1 MINKINI
8 ILYKILILRRHVKR
22 NQLWAS
28 LSQKVIWVNSQKKT
42 LCWSKRLWAFW
53 NIDIELRTRKSRVVW
68 ECQLP
73 NTSSTS
79 SRPYLSDVSFFVLTL
94 LLLFFAEYCYSLS
107 HVFRFR
113 LFYPSRWPPT
123 LVLYSHLTPSRE
135 CLRRHVIWISDG
147 NEWIRL

>member
-1 MINKINI
+1 M
-8 ILYKILILRRHVKR
+8 
-22 NQLWAS
+22 
-28 LSQKVIWVNSQKKT
+28 SQKVIWVNSQKKT

-73 NTSSTS
+73 NRSSTS
-79 SRPYLSDVSFFVLTL
+79 SRPYLSDVSFLFSLFYFF
-94 LLLFFAEYCYSLS
+94 FFAEYCYSLS

-123 LVLYSHLTPSRE
+123 HVLYSHLTPSRE
-135 CLRRHVIWISDG
+135 SRVFEKACNLDFGW
-147 NEWIRL
+147 EWMNTIVKLSLTELSLILKNS